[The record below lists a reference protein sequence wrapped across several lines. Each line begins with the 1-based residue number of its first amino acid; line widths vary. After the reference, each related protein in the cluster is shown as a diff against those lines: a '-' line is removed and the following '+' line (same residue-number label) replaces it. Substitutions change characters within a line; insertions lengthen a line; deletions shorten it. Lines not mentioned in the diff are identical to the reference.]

1 MKAPTEDKSVRP
13 SCNSTGRSGN
23 HLVAGAAINDTT
35 TIACCADELG
45 LPKAACWDM
54 ALDQHR
60 RGYLQGYA
68 DGARRVEHDVDQ
80 SVRRMMRD
88 LREQGW
94 GGPW

>member
-1 MKAPTEDKSVRP
+1 MTITTDEKSP
-13 SCNSTGRSGN
+13 DRSGN
-23 HLVAGAAINDTT
+23 SSQGSGTYLGAEATNKTT
-35 TIACCADELG
+35 ATLACCTDELG

-80 SVRRMMRD
+80 SVRRVIRD
-88 LREQGW
+88 LDSWGW
-94 GGPW
+94 GGL